1 MLVLIGVF
9 LIIVVVLLFSVL
21 MGNAFAALTI
31 MTAAIGWPVGVQ
43 IFNGN
48 PAAVYA
54 IGMLPGVTVALM
66 YFLAF

>member
-1 MLVLIGVF
+1 MLILIGVF
-9 LIIVVVLLFSVL
+9 LIIVGIFLFSVL
-21 MGNAFAALTI
+21 MGNGFAALPI

-54 IGMLPGVTVALM
+54 IGMLPGVTVALI
-66 YFLAF
+66 

>member
-21 MGNAFAALTI
+21 MGTAFAAFPI
-31 MTAAIGWPVGVQ
+31 MTGAIGWPVGVQ

-54 IGMLPGVTVALM
+54 IGMLPGVTVALI
-66 YFLAF
+66 